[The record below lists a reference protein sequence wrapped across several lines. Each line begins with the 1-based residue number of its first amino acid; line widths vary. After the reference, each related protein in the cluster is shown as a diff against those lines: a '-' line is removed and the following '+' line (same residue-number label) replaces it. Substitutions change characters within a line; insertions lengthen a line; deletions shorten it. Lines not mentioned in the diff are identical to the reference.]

1 MARILKVPFAIAD
14 ATTLTEA
21 GYVGEDVENILLKLI
36 QAADYD
42 VAKAE
47 KGIIYIDEID
57 KITRKSENPSITRD
71 VSGEGVQQALLK
83 IVEGTTASV
92 PPQGGRKHP
101 HQEFIQINT
110 ENILFICGGAFEGLD
125 NLIKD
130 RTGKKSIGFGTN
142 LQENKKED
150 ENEKIK
156 KEINDLK
163 KIIIEQNSKNKQNKK
178 QKIKEVKE
186 LNSQKEIICILGSG
200 GVGKS
205 IFTVNLA
212 KSLIYSKKK
221 ILIIDFD
228 ILNNSLHTILGV
240 KKYSE
245 KISKKIKENNLIKDK
260 ICLKELKIKINKRI
274 DLISGINLLFDSK
287 YKIDNIQFNNLF
299 NDVKKF
305 YDVIIID
312 TSSECFFNYTKDII
326 KKSNINIFIVEPNLL
341 EIQKSKN
348 ILKIYKEEWNIDN
361 NKINIL
367 FNKFNKN
374 SIDINIL
381 KIIFSEYN
389 IIGKIDINN
398 KYNLIINKNANKI
411 DKNIKKEY
419 LKIIEK
425 YLINRKKQN
434 FIKKIKNKILEVR
447 RSKNE

>member
-1 MARILKVPFAIAD
+1 MIKNEKIITALAEPQLNNELKKEKDFIVIGKDIQYQEGVIEILE
-14 ATTLTEA
+14 TEKEVDFLIISEA
-21 GYVGEDVENILLKLI
+21 LPGNEKIENLIEKIKQINNEVNIVIILENKKEELEKNLYSKNVYLILYNKIEIKEIIKLI
-36 QAADYD
+36 
-42 VAKAE
+42 K
-47 KGIIYIDEID
+47 
-57 KITRKSENPSITRD
+57 
-71 VSGEGVQQALLK
+71 
-83 IVEGTTASV
+83 
-92 PPQGGRKHP
+92 
-101 HQEFIQINT
+101 
-110 ENILFICGGAFEGLD
+110 
-125 NLIKD
+125 
-130 RTGKKSIGFGTN
+130 
-142 LQENKKED
+142 NKKED

-260 ICLKELKIKINKRI
+260 IGLKELKIKINKRI

-287 YKIDNIQFNNLF
+287 YKINNIQFNNLF

>member
-1 MARILKVPFAIAD
+1 MKKIITALAEPQLNNELKKEKDFIVIGKDIQYQEGVIEILETGKEVDFLIIS
-14 ATTLTEA
+14 EA
-21 GYVGEDVENILLKLI
+21 LPGNEKIENLIEKIKQINNEVNIVIILENKKEELEKNLYSKNVYLILYNKIEIKEIIKLI
-36 QAADYD
+36 
-42 VAKAE
+42 K
-47 KGIIYIDEID
+47 
-57 KITRKSENPSITRD
+57 
-71 VSGEGVQQALLK
+71 
-83 IVEGTTASV
+83 
-92 PPQGGRKHP
+92 
-101 HQEFIQINT
+101 
-110 ENILFICGGAFEGLD
+110 
-125 NLIKD
+125 
-130 RTGKKSIGFGTN
+130 
-142 LQENKKED
+142 NKKED

>member
-1 MARILKVPFAIAD
+1 MKKIITALAEPQLNNELKKEKDFIVIGKDIQYQEGVIEILE
-14 ATTLTEA
+14 TEKEVDFLIISEA
-21 GYVGEDVENILLKLI
+21 LPGNEKIENLIEKIKQINNEVNIVIILENKKEELEKNLYSKNVYLILYNKIEIKEIIKLI
-36 QAADYD
+36 
-42 VAKAE
+42 K
-47 KGIIYIDEID
+47 
-57 KITRKSENPSITRD
+57 
-71 VSGEGVQQALLK
+71 
-83 IVEGTTASV
+83 
-92 PPQGGRKHP
+92 
-101 HQEFIQINT
+101 
-110 ENILFICGGAFEGLD
+110 
-125 NLIKD
+125 
-130 RTGKKSIGFGTN
+130 
-142 LQENKKED
+142 NKKED

-260 ICLKELKIKINKRI
+260 IGLKELKIKINKRI

-287 YKIDNIQFNNLF
+287 YKINNIQFNNLF

-361 NKINIL
+361 NEINIL

-398 KYNLIINKNANKI
+398 TYNLIINKKANKI
-411 DKNIKKEY
+411 DESIQKEY
-419 LKIIEK
+419 LKIIE
-425 YLINRKKQN
+425 
-434 FIKKIKNKILEVR
+434 
-447 RSKNE
+447 

>member
-1 MARILKVPFAIAD
+1 MKKIITALAEPQLNNELKKEKDFIVIGKDIQYQEGVIEILE
-14 ATTLTEA
+14 TEKEVDFLIISEA
-21 GYVGEDVENILLKLI
+21 LPGNEKLENLIEKIKQINNEVNIVIILENKKEELEKNLYSKNVYLILYNKIEIKEIIKLI
-36 QAADYD
+36 
-42 VAKAE
+42 K
-47 KGIIYIDEID
+47 
-57 KITRKSENPSITRD
+57 
-71 VSGEGVQQALLK
+71 
-83 IVEGTTASV
+83 
-92 PPQGGRKHP
+92 
-101 HQEFIQINT
+101 
-110 ENILFICGGAFEGLD
+110 
-125 NLIKD
+125 
-130 RTGKKSIGFGTN
+130 
-142 LQENKKED
+142 NKKED

-156 KEINDLK
+156 KKINDLK

-245 KISKKIKENNLIKDK
+245 KISKKIKENNLIKDR
-260 ICLKELKIKINKRI
+260 IGLKELKIKINKRI

-287 YKIDNIQFNNLF
+287 YKINNIQFNNLF

-348 ILKIYKEEWNIDN
+348 ILKIYKEEWDIDN

>member
-1 MARILKVPFAIAD
+1 MKKIITALAEPQLNNELKKEKDFIVIGKDIQYQEGVIEILE
-14 ATTLTEA
+14 TEKEVDFLIISEA
-21 GYVGEDVENILLKLI
+21 LPGNEKIENLIEKIKQINNEVNIVIILENKKEELEKNLYSKNVYLILYNKIEIKEIIKLI
-36 QAADYD
+36 
-42 VAKAE
+42 K
-47 KGIIYIDEID
+47 
-57 KITRKSENPSITRD
+57 
-71 VSGEGVQQALLK
+71 
-83 IVEGTTASV
+83 
-92 PPQGGRKHP
+92 
-101 HQEFIQINT
+101 
-110 ENILFICGGAFEGLD
+110 
-125 NLIKD
+125 
-130 RTGKKSIGFGTN
+130 
-142 LQENKKED
+142 NKKED

-245 KISKKIKENNLIKDK
+245 KISQKIKENNLIKDK

-299 NDVKKF
+299 NDVKKI

-389 IIGKIDINN
+389 IIGKMDINN

>member
-1 MARILKVPFAIAD
+1 MKKIITALAEPQLNNELKKEKDFIVIGKDIQYQEGVIEILE
-14 ATTLTEA
+14 TEKEVDFLIISEA
-21 GYVGEDVENILLKLI
+21 LPGNEKLENLIEKIKQINNEVNIVIILENKKEELEKNLYSKNVYLILYNKIEIKEIIKLI
-36 QAADYD
+36 
-42 VAKAE
+42 K
-47 KGIIYIDEID
+47 
-57 KITRKSENPSITRD
+57 
-71 VSGEGVQQALLK
+71 
-83 IVEGTTASV
+83 
-92 PPQGGRKHP
+92 
-101 HQEFIQINT
+101 
-110 ENILFICGGAFEGLD
+110 
-125 NLIKD
+125 
-130 RTGKKSIGFGTN
+130 
-142 LQENKKED
+142 NKKED

-245 KISKKIKENNLIKDK
+245 KISKKIKENNLIKDR
-260 ICLKELKIKINKRI
+260 IGLKELKIKINKRI

-287 YKIDNIQFNNLF
+287 YKINNIQFNNLF

-312 TSSECFFNYTKDII
+312 NSSECFFNYTKDII

-348 ILKIYKEEWNIDN
+348 ILKIYKEEWDIDN

>member
-1 MARILKVPFAIAD
+1 MKKIITALAEPQLNNELKKEKDFIVIGKDIQYQEGVIEILE
-14 ATTLTEA
+14 TEKEVDFLIISEA
-21 GYVGEDVENILLKLI
+21 LPGNEKIENLIEKIKQINNEVNIVIILENKKEELEKNLYSKNVYLILYNKIEIKEIIKLI
-36 QAADYD
+36 
-42 VAKAE
+42 K
-47 KGIIYIDEID
+47 
-57 KITRKSENPSITRD
+57 
-71 VSGEGVQQALLK
+71 
-83 IVEGTTASV
+83 
-92 PPQGGRKHP
+92 
-101 HQEFIQINT
+101 
-110 ENILFICGGAFEGLD
+110 
-125 NLIKD
+125 
-130 RTGKKSIGFGTN
+130 
-142 LQENKKED
+142 NKKED

-163 KIIIEQNSKNKQNKK
+163 KIIIKQNSKNKQNKK

-287 YKIDNIQFNNLF
+287 YKINNIQFNNLF

>member
-1 MARILKVPFAIAD
+1 MKKIITALAEPQLNNELKKEKDFIVIGKDIQYQEGVIEILETEKEVDFLIISE
-14 ATTLTEA
+14 TLPGNEKIESLIEKIKQINNE
-21 GYVGEDVENILLKLI
+21 VNIVIILENKKEELEKNLYSKNVYLILYNKIEIKEIIKLI
-36 QAADYD
+36 
-42 VAKAE
+42 K
-47 KGIIYIDEID
+47 
-57 KITRKSENPSITRD
+57 
-71 VSGEGVQQALLK
+71 
-83 IVEGTTASV
+83 
-92 PPQGGRKHP
+92 
-101 HQEFIQINT
+101 
-110 ENILFICGGAFEGLD
+110 
-125 NLIKD
+125 
-130 RTGKKSIGFGTN
+130 
-142 LQENKKED
+142 NKKED

-260 ICLKELKIKINKRI
+260 IGLKELKIKINKRI

-287 YKIDNIQFNNLF
+287 YKINNIQFNNLF

-348 ILKIYKEEWNIDN
+348 ILKIYKEEWDIDN

-398 KYNLIINKNANKI
+398 KYNLKI

>member
-1 MARILKVPFAIAD
+1 MKKIITALAEPQLNNELKKEKDFIVIGKDIQYQEGVIEILE
-14 ATTLTEA
+14 TEKEVDFLIISEA
-21 GYVGEDVENILLKLI
+21 LPGNEKIENLIEKIKQINNEVNIVIILENKKEELEKNLYSKNVYLILYNKIEIKEIIKLI
-36 QAADYD
+36 
-42 VAKAE
+42 K
-47 KGIIYIDEID
+47 
-57 KITRKSENPSITRD
+57 
-71 VSGEGVQQALLK
+71 
-83 IVEGTTASV
+83 
-92 PPQGGRKHP
+92 
-101 HQEFIQINT
+101 
-110 ENILFICGGAFEGLD
+110 
-125 NLIKD
+125 
-130 RTGKKSIGFGTN
+130 
-142 LQENKKED
+142 NKKED

-163 KIIIEQNSKNKQNKK
+163 KIIIEQNSKNRQNKK

-260 ICLKELKIKINKRI
+260 IGLKELKIKINKRI

-287 YKIDNIQFNNLF
+287 YKINNIQFNNLF
-299 NDVKKF
+299 NNVKKF

-326 KKSNINIFIVEPNLL
+326 KKSNINILIVEPNLL

-425 YLINRKKQN
+425 YLMNRKKQN

>member
-1 MARILKVPFAIAD
+1 MKKIITALAEPQLNNELKKEKDFIVIGKDIQYQEGVIEILE
-14 ATTLTEA
+14 TEKEVDFLIISEA
-21 GYVGEDVENILLKLI
+21 LPGNEKIENLIEKIKQINNEVNIVIILENKKEELEKNLYSKNVYLILYNKIEIKEIIKLI
-36 QAADYD
+36 
-42 VAKAE
+42 K
-47 KGIIYIDEID
+47 
-57 KITRKSENPSITRD
+57 
-71 VSGEGVQQALLK
+71 
-83 IVEGTTASV
+83 
-92 PPQGGRKHP
+92 
-101 HQEFIQINT
+101 
-110 ENILFICGGAFEGLD
+110 
-125 NLIKD
+125 
-130 RTGKKSIGFGTN
+130 
-142 LQENKKED
+142 NKKED

-163 KIIIEQNSKNKQNKK
+163 KIIIEQNSKNKQNKR

-398 KYNLIINKNANKI
+398 KYNLIKNKNANKI

>member
-1 MARILKVPFAIAD
+1 MKKIITALAEPQLNNELKKEKDFIVIGKDIQYQEGVIEILE
-14 ATTLTEA
+14 TEKEVDFLIISEA
-21 GYVGEDVENILLKLI
+21 LPGNEKIENLIEKIKQINNEVNIVIILENKKEELEKNLYSKNVYLILYNKIEIKEIIKLI
-36 QAADYD
+36 
-42 VAKAE
+42 K
-47 KGIIYIDEID
+47 
-57 KITRKSENPSITRD
+57 
-71 VSGEGVQQALLK
+71 
-83 IVEGTTASV
+83 
-92 PPQGGRKHP
+92 
-101 HQEFIQINT
+101 
-110 ENILFICGGAFEGLD
+110 
-125 NLIKD
+125 
-130 RTGKKSIGFGTN
+130 
-142 LQENKKED
+142 NKKED

-260 ICLKELKIKINKRI
+260 IGLKELKIKINKRI

-287 YKIDNIQFNNLF
+287 YKINNIQFNNLF

-312 TSSECFFNYTKDII
+312 TSSECFLNYTKDII

-434 FIKKIKNKILEVR
+434 FIKK
-447 RSKNE
+447 

>member
-1 MARILKVPFAIAD
+1 MKKIITALAEPQLNNELKKEKDFIVIGKD
-14 ATTLTEA
+14 
-21 GYVGEDVENILLKLI
+21 I
-36 QAADYD
+36 QYQ
-42 VAKAE
+42 
-47 KGIIYIDEID
+47 
-57 KITRKSENPSITRD
+57 
-71 VSGEGVQQALLK
+71 EGVIEILETEKEVDFLIISEALPGNEK
-83 IVEGTTASV
+83 IENLIE
-92 PPQGGRKHP
+92 K
-101 HQEFIQINT
+101 IKQINN
-110 ENILFICGGAFEGLD
+110 EVNIVIIL
-125 NLIKD
+125 
-130 RTGKKSIGFGTN
+130 
-142 LQENKKED
+142 ENKKEELEKNLYSKNVYLILYNKIEIKEIIKLIKNKKEG

>member
-1 MARILKVPFAIAD
+1 MKKIITALAEPQLNNELKKEKDFIVIGKDIQYQEGVIEILE
-14 ATTLTEA
+14 TEKEVDFLIISEA
-21 GYVGEDVENILLKLI
+21 LPGNEKIENLIEKIKQINNEVNIVIILENKKEELEKNLYSKNVYLILYNKIEIKEIIKLI
-36 QAADYD
+36 
-42 VAKAE
+42 K
-47 KGIIYIDEID
+47 
-57 KITRKSENPSITRD
+57 
-71 VSGEGVQQALLK
+71 
-83 IVEGTTASV
+83 
-92 PPQGGRKHP
+92 
-101 HQEFIQINT
+101 
-110 ENILFICGGAFEGLD
+110 
-125 NLIKD
+125 
-130 RTGKKSIGFGTN
+130 
-142 LQENKKED
+142 NKKED

-260 ICLKELKIKINKRI
+260 IGLKELKIKINKRI

-287 YKIDNIQFNNLF
+287 YKINNIQFNNLF

-326 KKSNINIFIVEPNLL
+326 KKSNINILIVEPNLL

-389 IIGKIDINN
+389 IIGIIDINN
-398 KYNLIINKNANKI
+398 KYNLIIN
-411 DKNIKKEY
+411 
-419 LKIIEK
+419 
-425 YLINRKKQN
+425 
-434 FIKKIKNKILEVR
+434 
-447 RSKNE
+447 

>member
-1 MARILKVPFAIAD
+1 MKKIITALAEPQLNNELKKEKDFIVIGKDIQYQEGVIEILE
-14 ATTLTEA
+14 TEKEVDFLIISEA
-21 GYVGEDVENILLKLI
+21 LPGNEKIENLIEKIKQINNEVNIVIILENKKEELEKNLYSKNVYLILYNKIEIKEIIKLI
-36 QAADYD
+36 
-42 VAKAE
+42 K
-47 KGIIYIDEID
+47 
-57 KITRKSENPSITRD
+57 
-71 VSGEGVQQALLK
+71 
-83 IVEGTTASV
+83 
-92 PPQGGRKHP
+92 
-101 HQEFIQINT
+101 
-110 ENILFICGGAFEGLD
+110 
-125 NLIKD
+125 
-130 RTGKKSIGFGTN
+130 
-142 LQENKKED
+142 NKKED

-163 KIIIEQNSKNKQNKK
+163 KIIIEQNSKNKQNKR

>member
-1 MARILKVPFAIAD
+1 MKKIITALAEPQLNNELKKEKDFIVIGKDIQYQEGVIEILETEKEVDFLIISE
-14 ATTLTEA
+14 TLPGNEKIESLIEKIKQINNE
-21 GYVGEDVENILLKLI
+21 VNIVIILENKKEELEKNLYSKNVYLILYNKIEIKEIIKLI
-36 QAADYD
+36 
-42 VAKAE
+42 K
-47 KGIIYIDEID
+47 
-57 KITRKSENPSITRD
+57 
-71 VSGEGVQQALLK
+71 
-83 IVEGTTASV
+83 
-92 PPQGGRKHP
+92 
-101 HQEFIQINT
+101 
-110 ENILFICGGAFEGLD
+110 
-125 NLIKD
+125 
-130 RTGKKSIGFGTN
+130 
-142 LQENKKED
+142 NKKED

-260 ICLKELKIKINKRI
+260 IGLKELKIKINKRI

>member
-1 MARILKVPFAIAD
+1 MKKIITALAEPQLNNELKKEKDFIVIGKDIQYQEGVIEILETEKEVDFLIISE
-14 ATTLTEA
+14 TLPGNEKIESLIEKIKQINNE
-21 GYVGEDVENILLKLI
+21 VNIVIILENKKEELEKNLYSKNVYLILYNKIEIKEIIKLI
-36 QAADYD
+36 
-42 VAKAE
+42 K
-47 KGIIYIDEID
+47 
-57 KITRKSENPSITRD
+57 
-71 VSGEGVQQALLK
+71 
-83 IVEGTTASV
+83 
-92 PPQGGRKHP
+92 
-101 HQEFIQINT
+101 
-110 ENILFICGGAFEGLD
+110 
-125 NLIKD
+125 
-130 RTGKKSIGFGTN
+130 
-142 LQENKKED
+142 NKKED

-260 ICLKELKIKINKRI
+260 IGLKELKIKINKRI

-287 YKIDNIQFNNLF
+287 YKINNIQFNNLF

-434 FIKKIKNKILEVR
+434 FIKK
-447 RSKNE
+447 

>member
-1 MARILKVPFAIAD
+1 MKKIITALAEPQLNNELKKEKDFIVIGKDIQYQEGVIEILE
-14 ATTLTEA
+14 TEKEVDFLIISEA
-21 GYVGEDVENILLKLI
+21 LPGNEKIESLIEKIKQINNEVNIVIILENKKEELEKNLYSKNVYLILYNKIEIKEIIKLI
-36 QAADYD
+36 
-42 VAKAE
+42 K
-47 KGIIYIDEID
+47 
-57 KITRKSENPSITRD
+57 
-71 VSGEGVQQALLK
+71 
-83 IVEGTTASV
+83 
-92 PPQGGRKHP
+92 
-101 HQEFIQINT
+101 
-110 ENILFICGGAFEGLD
+110 
-125 NLIKD
+125 
-130 RTGKKSIGFGTN
+130 
-142 LQENKKED
+142 NKKED

-205 IFTVNLA
+205 IFTVNLT

-260 ICLKELKIKINKRI
+260 IGLKELKIKINKRI

-287 YKIDNIQFNNLF
+287 YKINNIQFNNLF

-348 ILKIYKEEWNIDN
+348 ILKIYKEEWDIDN

>member
-1 MARILKVPFAIAD
+1 MKKIITALAEPQLNNELKKEKDFIVIGKDIQYQEGVIEILE
-14 ATTLTEA
+14 TEKEVDFLIISEA
-21 GYVGEDVENILLKLI
+21 LPGNEKLENLIEKIKQINNEVNIGIILENKKEELEKNLYSKNVYLILYNKIEIKEIIKLI
-36 QAADYD
+36 
-42 VAKAE
+42 K
-47 KGIIYIDEID
+47 
-57 KITRKSENPSITRD
+57 
-71 VSGEGVQQALLK
+71 
-83 IVEGTTASV
+83 
-92 PPQGGRKHP
+92 
-101 HQEFIQINT
+101 
-110 ENILFICGGAFEGLD
+110 
-125 NLIKD
+125 
-130 RTGKKSIGFGTN
+130 
-142 LQENKKED
+142 NKKED

-178 QKIKEVKE
+178 QKIKEEKE

-245 KISKKIKENNLIKDK
+245 KISKKIKENNLIKDR
-260 ICLKELKIKINKRI
+260 IGLKELKIKINKRI

-287 YKIDNIQFNNLF
+287 YKINNIQFNNLF

-348 ILKIYKEEWNIDN
+348 ILKIYKEEWDIDN

-419 LKIIEK
+419 LKIIVK

-434 FIKKIKNKILEVR
+434 FKKKIKNKILEVR

>member
-1 MARILKVPFAIAD
+1 MKKIITALAEPQLNNELKKEKDFIVIGKDIQYQEGVIEILE
-14 ATTLTEA
+14 TEKEVDFLIISEA
-21 GYVGEDVENILLKLI
+21 LPGNEKLENLIEKIKQINNEVNIVIILENKKEELEKNLYSKNVYLILYNKIEIKEIIKLI
-36 QAADYD
+36 
-42 VAKAE
+42 K
-47 KGIIYIDEID
+47 
-57 KITRKSENPSITRD
+57 
-71 VSGEGVQQALLK
+71 
-83 IVEGTTASV
+83 
-92 PPQGGRKHP
+92 
-101 HQEFIQINT
+101 
-110 ENILFICGGAFEGLD
+110 
-125 NLIKD
+125 
-130 RTGKKSIGFGTN
+130 
-142 LQENKKED
+142 NKKED

-163 KIIIEQNSKNKQNKK
+163 KIIIEQNSKKKQNKK

-245 KISKKIKENNLIKDK
+245 KISKKIKENNLIKDR
-260 ICLKELKIKINKRI
+260 IGLKELKIKINKRI

-287 YKIDNIQFNNLF
+287 YKINNIQFNNLF

-348 ILKIYKEEWNIDN
+348 ILKIYKEEWDIDN

>member
-1 MARILKVPFAIAD
+1 MKKIITALAEPQLNNELKKEKDFIVIGKDIQYQKGVIEILE
-14 ATTLTEA
+14 TEKEVDFLIISEA
-21 GYVGEDVENILLKLI
+21 LPGNEKIENLIEKIKQINNEVNIVIILENKKEELEKNLYSKNVYLILYNKIEIKEIIKLI
-36 QAADYD
+36 
-42 VAKAE
+42 K
-47 KGIIYIDEID
+47 
-57 KITRKSENPSITRD
+57 
-71 VSGEGVQQALLK
+71 
-83 IVEGTTASV
+83 
-92 PPQGGRKHP
+92 
-101 HQEFIQINT
+101 
-110 ENILFICGGAFEGLD
+110 
-125 NLIKD
+125 
-130 RTGKKSIGFGTN
+130 
-142 LQENKKED
+142 NKKED

-260 ICLKELKIKINKRI
+260 IGLKELKIKINKRI

-287 YKIDNIQFNNLF
+287 YKINNIQFNNLF

-326 KKSNINIFIVEPNLL
+326 KKSNINILIVEPNLL

-425 YLINRKKQN
+425 YLMNRKKQN

>member
-1 MARILKVPFAIAD
+1 MKKIITALAEPQLNNELKKEKDFIVIGKDIQYQEGVIEILE
-14 ATTLTEA
+14 TEKEVDFLIISEA
-21 GYVGEDVENILLKLI
+21 LPGNEKLENLIEKIKQINNEVNIVIILENKKEELEKNLYSKNVYLILYNKIEIKEIIKLI
-36 QAADYD
+36 
-42 VAKAE
+42 K
-47 KGIIYIDEID
+47 
-57 KITRKSENPSITRD
+57 
-71 VSGEGVQQALLK
+71 
-83 IVEGTTASV
+83 
-92 PPQGGRKHP
+92 
-101 HQEFIQINT
+101 
-110 ENILFICGGAFEGLD
+110 
-125 NLIKD
+125 
-130 RTGKKSIGFGTN
+130 
-142 LQENKKED
+142 NKKED

-228 ILNNSLHTILGV
+228 ILNNSIHTILGV

-260 ICLKELKIKINKRI
+260 IGLKELKIKINKRI

-287 YKIDNIQFNNLF
+287 YKINNIQFNNLF

>member
-1 MARILKVPFAIAD
+1 MKKIITALAEPQLNNELKKEKDFIVIGKDIQYQEGVIEILE
-14 ATTLTEA
+14 TEKEVDFLIISEA
-21 GYVGEDVENILLKLI
+21 LPGNEKIENLIEKIKQINNEVNIVIILENKKEELEKNLYSKNVYLILYNKIEIKEIIKLI
-36 QAADYD
+36 
-42 VAKAE
+42 K
-47 KGIIYIDEID
+47 
-57 KITRKSENPSITRD
+57 
-71 VSGEGVQQALLK
+71 
-83 IVEGTTASV
+83 
-92 PPQGGRKHP
+92 
-101 HQEFIQINT
+101 
-110 ENILFICGGAFEGLD
+110 
-125 NLIKD
+125 
-130 RTGKKSIGFGTN
+130 
-142 LQENKKED
+142 NKKED

-260 ICLKELKIKINKRI
+260 IGLKELKIKINKRI

-287 YKIDNIQFNNLF
+287 YKINNIQFNNLF

-326 KKSNINIFIVEPNLL
+326 KKSNINILIVEPNLL

-425 YLINRKKQN
+425 YLMNRKKQN

>member
-1 MARILKVPFAIAD
+1 MKKIITALAEPQLNNELKKEKDFIVIGKDIQYQEGVIEILE
-14 ATTLTEA
+14 TEKEVDFLIISEA
-21 GYVGEDVENILLKLI
+21 LPGNEKIENLIEKIKQINNEVNIVIILENKKEELEKNLYSKNVYLILYNKIEIKEIIKLI
-36 QAADYD
+36 
-42 VAKAE
+42 K
-47 KGIIYIDEID
+47 
-57 KITRKSENPSITRD
+57 
-71 VSGEGVQQALLK
+71 
-83 IVEGTTASV
+83 
-92 PPQGGRKHP
+92 
-101 HQEFIQINT
+101 
-110 ENILFICGGAFEGLD
+110 
-125 NLIKD
+125 
-130 RTGKKSIGFGTN
+130 
-142 LQENKKED
+142 NKKED

-163 KIIIEQNSKNKQNKK
+163 KIIIEQNSKNKQNKR

-287 YKIDNIQFNNLF
+287 YKINNIQFNNLF

>member
-1 MARILKVPFAIAD
+1 MKKIITALAEPQLNNELKKEKDFIVIGKDIQYQEGVIEILETEKEVDFLIISEALPGNEKIENLIEKIRRINNEVNIVIIL
-14 ATTLTEA
+14 
-21 GYVGEDVENILLKLI
+21 ENKKEELEKNLYSKNVYLILYNKIEIKEIIKLI
-36 QAADYD
+36 
-42 VAKAE
+42 K
-47 KGIIYIDEID
+47 
-57 KITRKSENPSITRD
+57 
-71 VSGEGVQQALLK
+71 
-83 IVEGTTASV
+83 
-92 PPQGGRKHP
+92 
-101 HQEFIQINT
+101 
-110 ENILFICGGAFEGLD
+110 
-125 NLIKD
+125 
-130 RTGKKSIGFGTN
+130 
-142 LQENKKED
+142 NKKED

-205 IFTVNLA
+205 IFTVNLV

-260 ICLKELKIKINKRI
+260 ISLEELKIKINKRI

-287 YKIDNIQFNNLF
+287 YKINNIQFNNLF

-389 IIGKIDINN
+389 IIGKIDISD

-425 YLINRKKQN
+425 YLRNRKKQN

>member
-1 MARILKVPFAIAD
+1 MKKIITALAEPQLNNELKKEKDFIVIGKDIQYQEGVIEILETEKEVDFLIISE
-14 ATTLTEA
+14 TLPGNEKIESLIEKIKQINNE
-21 GYVGEDVENILLKLI
+21 VNIVIILENKKEELEKNLYSKNVYLILYNKIEIKEIIKLI
-36 QAADYD
+36 
-42 VAKAE
+42 K
-47 KGIIYIDEID
+47 
-57 KITRKSENPSITRD
+57 
-71 VSGEGVQQALLK
+71 
-83 IVEGTTASV
+83 
-92 PPQGGRKHP
+92 
-101 HQEFIQINT
+101 
-110 ENILFICGGAFEGLD
+110 
-125 NLIKD
+125 
-130 RTGKKSIGFGTN
+130 
-142 LQENKKED
+142 NKKED

-260 ICLKELKIKINKRI
+260 IGLKELKIKINKRI

-287 YKIDNIQFNNLF
+287 YKINNIQFNNLF

-348 ILKIYKEEWNIDN
+348 ILKIYKEEWDIDN

-434 FIKKIKNKILEVR
+434 FIKKKKIKY
-447 RSKNE
+447 

>member
-1 MARILKVPFAIAD
+1 MKKIITALAEPQLNNELKKEKDFIVIGKDIQYQEGVIEILE
-14 ATTLTEA
+14 TEKEVDFLIISEA
-21 GYVGEDVENILLKLI
+21 LPGNEKIENLIEKIKQINNEVNIVIILENKKEELEKNLYSKNVYLILYNKIEIKEIIKLI
-36 QAADYD
+36 
-42 VAKAE
+42 K
-47 KGIIYIDEID
+47 
-57 KITRKSENPSITRD
+57 
-71 VSGEGVQQALLK
+71 
-83 IVEGTTASV
+83 
-92 PPQGGRKHP
+92 
-101 HQEFIQINT
+101 
-110 ENILFICGGAFEGLD
+110 
-125 NLIKD
+125 
-130 RTGKKSIGFGTN
+130 
-142 LQENKKED
+142 NKKED

-260 ICLKELKIKINKRI
+260 IGLKELKIKINKRI

-287 YKIDNIQFNNLF
+287 YKINNIQFNNLF

-411 DKNIKKEY
+411 DKNIKKS
-419 LKIIEK
+419 I
-425 YLINRKKQN
+425 
-434 FIKKIKNKILEVR
+434 
-447 RSKNE
+447 

>member
-1 MARILKVPFAIAD
+1 MKKIITALAEPQLNNELKKEKDFIVIGKDIQYQEGVIEILE
-14 ATTLTEA
+14 TEKEVDFLIISEA
-21 GYVGEDVENILLKLI
+21 LPGNEKIENLIEKIKQINNEVNIVIILENKKEELEKNLYSKNVYLILYNKIEIKEIIKLI
-36 QAADYD
+36 
-42 VAKAE
+42 K
-47 KGIIYIDEID
+47 
-57 KITRKSENPSITRD
+57 
-71 VSGEGVQQALLK
+71 
-83 IVEGTTASV
+83 
-92 PPQGGRKHP
+92 
-101 HQEFIQINT
+101 
-110 ENILFICGGAFEGLD
+110 
-125 NLIKD
+125 
-130 RTGKKSIGFGTN
+130 
-142 LQENKKED
+142 NKKED

-163 KIIIEQNSKNKQNKK
+163 KIIIEQNSKNKQNKR

-299 NDVKKF
+299 NDVEKF

>member
-1 MARILKVPFAIAD
+1 MKKIITALAEPQLNNELKKEKDFIVIGKDIQYQEGVIEILE
-14 ATTLTEA
+14 TEKEVDFLIISEA
-21 GYVGEDVENILLKLI
+21 LPGNEKLENLIEKIKQINNEVNIVIILENKKEELEKNLYSKNVYLILYNKIEIKEIIKLI
-36 QAADYD
+36 
-42 VAKAE
+42 K
-47 KGIIYIDEID
+47 
-57 KITRKSENPSITRD
+57 
-71 VSGEGVQQALLK
+71 
-83 IVEGTTASV
+83 
-92 PPQGGRKHP
+92 
-101 HQEFIQINT
+101 
-110 ENILFICGGAFEGLD
+110 
-125 NLIKD
+125 
-130 RTGKKSIGFGTN
+130 
-142 LQENKKED
+142 NKKED

-240 KKYSE
+240 KKYSK
-245 KISKKIKENNLIKDK
+245 KISKKIKENNLIKDR
-260 ICLKELKIKINKRI
+260 IGLKELKIKINKRI

-287 YKIDNIQFNNLF
+287 YKINNIQFNNLF

>member
-1 MARILKVPFAIAD
+1 MKKIITALAEPQLNNELKKEKDFIVIGKDIQYQEGVIEILE
-14 ATTLTEA
+14 TEKEVDFLIISEA
-21 GYVGEDVENILLKLI
+21 LPGNEKIESLIEKIKQINNEVNIVIILENKKEELEKNLYSKNVYLILYNKIEIKEIIKLI
-36 QAADYD
+36 
-42 VAKAE
+42 K
-47 KGIIYIDEID
+47 
-57 KITRKSENPSITRD
+57 
-71 VSGEGVQQALLK
+71 
-83 IVEGTTASV
+83 
-92 PPQGGRKHP
+92 
-101 HQEFIQINT
+101 
-110 ENILFICGGAFEGLD
+110 
-125 NLIKD
+125 
-130 RTGKKSIGFGTN
+130 
-142 LQENKKED
+142 NKKED

-205 IFTVNLA
+205 IFTVNLT

-245 KISKKIKENNLIKDK
+245 KISKKIKENNLIKDR
-260 ICLKELKIKINKRI
+260 IGLKELKIKINKRI

-287 YKIDNIQFNNLF
+287 YKINNIQFNNLF

-348 ILKIYKEEWNIDN
+348 ILKIYKEEWDIDN

>member
-1 MARILKVPFAIAD
+1 MKKIITALAEPQLNNELKKEKDFIVIGKDIQYQEGVIEIL
-14 ATTLTEA
+14 EA
-21 GYVGEDVENILLKLI
+21 EKEVDFLIISEALPGNEKIENLIEKIKQINNEVNIVIILENKKEELEKNLYSKNVYLILYNKIEIKEIIKLI
-36 QAADYD
+36 
-42 VAKAE
+42 K
-47 KGIIYIDEID
+47 
-57 KITRKSENPSITRD
+57 
-71 VSGEGVQQALLK
+71 
-83 IVEGTTASV
+83 
-92 PPQGGRKHP
+92 
-101 HQEFIQINT
+101 
-110 ENILFICGGAFEGLD
+110 
-125 NLIKD
+125 
-130 RTGKKSIGFGTN
+130 
-142 LQENKKED
+142 NKKED

-163 KIIIEQNSKNKQNKK
+163 KIIIEQNSKNKQNKR

-398 KYNLIINKNANKI
+398 KYNLIINKSANKI

-425 YLINRKKQN
+425 YLMNRKKQN

>member
-1 MARILKVPFAIAD
+1 MKKIITALAEPQLNNELKKEKDFIVIGKDIQYQEGVIEILE
-14 ATTLTEA
+14 TEKEVDFLIISEA
-21 GYVGEDVENILLKLI
+21 LPGNEKLENLIEKIKQINNEVNIVIILENKKEELEKNLYSKNVYLILYNKIEIKEIIKLI
-36 QAADYD
+36 
-42 VAKAE
+42 K
-47 KGIIYIDEID
+47 
-57 KITRKSENPSITRD
+57 
-71 VSGEGVQQALLK
+71 
-83 IVEGTTASV
+83 
-92 PPQGGRKHP
+92 
-101 HQEFIQINT
+101 
-110 ENILFICGGAFEGLD
+110 
-125 NLIKD
+125 
-130 RTGKKSIGFGTN
+130 
-142 LQENKKED
+142 NKKED

-245 KISKKIKENNLIKDK
+245 RISKKIKENNLIKDK
-260 ICLKELKIKINKRI
+260 IGLKELKIKINKRI

-287 YKIDNIQFNNLF
+287 YKINNIQFNNLF

-434 FIKKIKNKILEVR
+434 FIKKIKY
-447 RSKNE
+447 

>member
-1 MARILKVPFAIAD
+1 MKKIITALAEPQLNNELKKEKDFIVIGKDIQYQEGVIEILE
-14 ATTLTEA
+14 TEKEVDFLIISEA
-21 GYVGEDVENILLKLI
+21 LPGNEKIENLIEKIKQINNEVNIVIILENKKEELEKNLYSKNVYLILYNKIEIKEIIKLI
-36 QAADYD
+36 
-42 VAKAE
+42 K
-47 KGIIYIDEID
+47 
-57 KITRKSENPSITRD
+57 
-71 VSGEGVQQALLK
+71 
-83 IVEGTTASV
+83 
-92 PPQGGRKHP
+92 
-101 HQEFIQINT
+101 
-110 ENILFICGGAFEGLD
+110 
-125 NLIKD
+125 
-130 RTGKKSIGFGTN
+130 
-142 LQENKKED
+142 NKKED

-163 KIIIEQNSKNKQNKK
+163 KIIIEQNSKNRQNKK

-228 ILNNSLHTILGV
+228 ILNNSLHTILCV

-260 ICLKELKIKINKRI
+260 IGLKELKIKINKRI

-287 YKIDNIQFNNLF
+287 YKINNIQFNNLF

-425 YLINRKKQN
+425 YLMNRKKQN

>member
-1 MARILKVPFAIAD
+1 MKKIITALAEPQLNNELKKEKDFIVIGKDIQYQEGVIEILE
-14 ATTLTEA
+14 TEKEVDFLIISEA
-21 GYVGEDVENILLKLI
+21 LPGNEKIENLIEKIKQINNEVNIVIILENKKEELEKNLYSKNVYLILYNKIEIKEIIKLI
-36 QAADYD
+36 
-42 VAKAE
+42 K
-47 KGIIYIDEID
+47 
-57 KITRKSENPSITRD
+57 
-71 VSGEGVQQALLK
+71 
-83 IVEGTTASV
+83 
-92 PPQGGRKHP
+92 
-101 HQEFIQINT
+101 
-110 ENILFICGGAFEGLD
+110 
-125 NLIKD
+125 
-130 RTGKKSIGFGTN
+130 
-142 LQENKKED
+142 NKKED

-245 KISKKIKENNLIKDK
+245 RISKKIKENNLIKDK
-260 ICLKELKIKINKRI
+260 IGLKELKIKINKRI

-287 YKIDNIQFNNLF
+287 YKINNIQFNNLF

-398 KYNLIINKNANKI
+398 KYNLIINKNANKL

-425 YLINRKKQN
+425 YLINRKKK
-434 FIKKIKNKILEVR
+434 FYKKNK
-447 RSKNE
+447 K

>member
-1 MARILKVPFAIAD
+1 MKKIITALAEPQLNNELKKEKDFIVIGKDIQYQEGVIEILE
-14 ATTLTEA
+14 TEKEVDFLIISEA
-21 GYVGEDVENILLKLI
+21 LPGNEKIENLIEKIKQINNEVNIVIILENKKEELEKNLYSKNVYLILYNKIEIKEIIKLI
-36 QAADYD
+36 
-42 VAKAE
+42 K
-47 KGIIYIDEID
+47 
-57 KITRKSENPSITRD
+57 
-71 VSGEGVQQALLK
+71 
-83 IVEGTTASV
+83 
-92 PPQGGRKHP
+92 
-101 HQEFIQINT
+101 
-110 ENILFICGGAFEGLD
+110 
-125 NLIKD
+125 
-130 RTGKKSIGFGTN
+130 
-142 LQENKKED
+142 NKKED

-245 KISKKIKENNLIKDK
+245 RISKKIKENNLIKDK
-260 ICLKELKIKINKRI
+260 IGLKELKIKINKRI

-287 YKIDNIQFNNLF
+287 YKINNIQFNNLF

-425 YLINRKKQN
+425 YLINRKKK
-434 FIKKIKNKILEVR
+434 FYKKNK
-447 RSKNE
+447 K

>member
-1 MARILKVPFAIAD
+1 MKKIITALAEPQLNNELKKEKDFIVIGKDIQYQEGVIEILE
-14 ATTLTEA
+14 TEKEVDFLIISEA
-21 GYVGEDVENILLKLI
+21 LPGNEKLENLIEKIKQINNEVNIVIILENKKEELEKNLYSKNVYLILYNKIEIKEIIKLI
-36 QAADYD
+36 
-42 VAKAE
+42 K
-47 KGIIYIDEID
+47 
-57 KITRKSENPSITRD
+57 
-71 VSGEGVQQALLK
+71 
-83 IVEGTTASV
+83 
-92 PPQGGRKHP
+92 
-101 HQEFIQINT
+101 
-110 ENILFICGGAFEGLD
+110 
-125 NLIKD
+125 
-130 RTGKKSIGFGTN
+130 
-142 LQENKKED
+142 NKKED